1 MTQSP
6 VEWAVSNN
14 PIDYE
19 TAVSFMESRV
29 RGIIENSTAELVW
42 LLEHPPIYTAGTSAK
57 SQDLLDENRFEVFET
72 GRGGEFTYHGPGQR
86 VAYIM
91 LNVGKRG
98 RDVRAFIEQLQN
110 WVIETLDCYKISG
123 EIRTDRVGVWVN
135 RPDKGLDREEKIAA
149 IGIRLKRWVSYHG
162 ISLNISPNLEHF
174 TGITPCGIDHPNY
187 GVTSLRDL
195 GLSNSMHDVDQSLRK
210 CFEKVFQSPTV
221 DSEVVFPK
229 VINASP
235 RNHKH

>member
-1 MTQSP
+1 MTQTP
-6 VEWAVSNN
+6 IDWAVSVD

-19 TAVSFMESRV
+19 TAISFMEFRARS
-29 RGIIENSTAELVW
+29 IIEGASTELVW

-57 SQDLLDENRFEVFET
+57 SQDLLDENRFDVFET

-91 LNVGKRG
+91 LDVGKRG
-98 RDVRAFIEQLQN
+98 RDVRAFIEHLQN
-110 WVIETLDCYKISG
+110 WIIGTLASFSVTGLVRK
-123 EIRTDRVGVWVN
+123 DRVGVWVK
-135 RPDKGLDREEKIAA
+135 RPDIGQHHEDKIAA

-174 TGITPCGIDHPNY
+174 SGITPCGIDHPNY

-195 GLSNSMHDVDQSLRK
+195 GVNKSMQEVDQSLRK
-210 CFEKVFQSPTV
+210 CFETVFQSPTV
-221 DSEVVFPK
+221 DSEVIPPK
-229 VINASP
+229 EINASA
-235 RNHKH
+235 RSHKH